1 MTKRT
6 FLDAGDVVEMKDGTN
21 AVIAF
26 RPYDGVIVLSGR
38 GGFYDMRRVDEAEFR
53 RLAKRVIDRSPFDKR

>member
-1 MTKRT
+1 MRAGT
-6 FLDAGDVVEMKDGTN
+6 FIDSGDVVEMKDGTN
-21 AVIAF
+21 EVIAF
-26 RPYDGVIVLSGR
+26 RPYDGVVVLSGR